1 MTSKTDKHNRDVEQ
15 QNMGFTS
22 RLQDMEYEYEHSV
35 DSYEMVET
43 PNGGHKQ
50 QYVFSS
56 EGESE
61 ESGKLIVM
69 NIDLGPQ
76 RNGVQVLKAL
86 NNQRPSFISKE
97 FASKHRLGPK
107 TQ

>member
-1 MTSKTDKHNRDVEQ
+1 MQ
-15 QNMGFTS
+15 
-22 RLQDMEYEYEHSV
+22 YEYE
-35 DSYEMVET
+35 DSAESYDMIDT
-43 PNGGHKQ
+43 PNGGVKQ

-56 EGESE
+56 EGETE
-61 ESGKLIVM
+61 EYGELIVM

-76 RNGVQVLKAL
+76 RCGVQVLTAL

-97 FASKHRLGPK
+97 FATKHRLGPK